1 MIRRSLRFLLRL
13 TAGLALAT
21 LVVIGLAVWRVAS
34 GPVSLTF
41 LTPTLAGALDAALDA
56 AGHLHTEVADT
67 VLSWGG
73 FHHPLELRLREVKVE
88 AADGRIIARIP
99 QLAVGLS
106 VRKLAQGRLALSRLA
121 VIGPTLHLERTAGG
135 RLMLDIDGG
144 ATPAAPAPL
153 EVADGGGP
161 LPALLATLRRSGA
174 DTGPLA
180 SLTQLSVVDAAL
192 TLEDKVAGVTWSVP
206 RASLNA
212 RRGAGGLQAQARIEL
227 PVPGH
232 PGVLEATASER
243 KGDGALVTTLTLRDV
258 DVAALVPALPALAPL
273 AGSRLPLSGS
283 LETIFD
289 RDLKPV
295 NLRLAVA
302 DAGPGDLTGPLP
314 LTLSGLSLAGGADL
328 AAGRFSLDQ
337 ARLTLGDPAVT
348 LTAAGGGGARGG
360 EIRVALGTDAG
371 SPRLTL
377 RLAPRDG
384 GADLTLALAGLAPST
399 LAALSPALAPLA
411 AAAIPLSGTL
421 SLALD
426 PAWTP
431 GRLALELALAPGRIV
446 LPPDQLA
453 EPVPVRS
460 GAVRLALI
468 PAAGHP
474 FAAPP
479 ERLEIETA
487 TVDLDGPVLS
497 ASGTVARE
505 GDRLTLRGGIRARA
519 VPADSLSKLW
529 PYKVGYKPREWIVQ
543 RISAG
548 TIDEAWINVDAGAPL
563 ADPTDI
569 IATALDGGIAASNL
583 TVAYFKTLPP
593 LVGVSGHGTTDG
605 RDLVVTTSG
614 GRVLDMPAAPSRLV
628 FTKLD
633 TKQEWLDIDALLS
646 GSIRSALE
654 VLDTAPL
661 GYAHKVGIDPTRT
674 RGSQTAHL
682 HFYFPLKKSLDI
694 DAVAIHADAVLHGAA
709 TENVAGGI
717 NVSEGDLKLDLDNA
731 GMDVVGRARLD
742 GLPATLTWRENFSD
756 AADPQTRVIL
766 KGDLDEKVVTTRFP
780 FLKDRVGGT
789 LATAATVVVDKRH
802 KTTLSGRLDLTR
814 ARLALPELNWRKTE
828 DGPGSLR
835 FSAGFEKGRPAH
847 PFQLGLDSP
856 NLTVSGGGV
865 YDGGTGA
872 LSRLTLGEVKGGA
885 NDFHLEVKTRPDRSL
900 EIALA
905 GASVDARPLLAR
917 GDGDKKRPPAKD
929 KAPGPRY
936 DLSLQAARVVTGG
949 EGRAFTGVHGRFV
962 NDGTGWDSL
971 ELSARTAGAP
981 AGLILRYVPEGDG
994 RRLTI
999 TSEDAGAVLRTL
1011 DLTDSVRGGAL
1022 SLTGGGAP
1030 GIPAHPVTAKLEL
1043 GEFRVVGAPLLAR
1056 LLNALSVT
1064 GLIDLLQGEGLGFSQ
1079 AAGEIT
1085 WSGDTLTLADVRTSG
1100 GALGLTADGPID
1112 LAGNSLALS
1121 GTIVPV
1127 YGINRILG
1135 LVPVLGD
1142 LLSGGKGQG
1151 IFAATYRLSGSLA
1164 RPDVSVN
1171 PLAVLAPGFLRN
1183 LFFQD

>member
-13 TAGLALAT
+13 TAGLVLAT
-21 LVVIGLAVWRVAS
+21 LVLIGLAVWRVAS

-41 LTPTLAGALDAALDA
+41 LTPTLAGPLDAALDA
-56 AGHLHTEVADT
+56 AGHLHTEVGDT

-73 FHHPLELRLREVKVE
+73 LHHPLELRLRGVKVDG
-88 AADGRIIARIP
+88 ADGRVIARIP

-106 VRKLAQGRLALSRLA
+106 VRGLVHGRLILARLA
-121 VIGPTLHLERTAGG
+121 VIGPILHLERTADG

-144 ATPAAPAPL
+144 DTPAAPTPL
-153 EVADGGGP
+153 EVTDGGGP
-161 LPALLATLRRSGA
+161 LAAVLAALSRPGG

-180 SLTQLSVVDAAL
+180 GLAQLSVVDAAL
-192 TLEDKVAGVTWSVP
+192 TLEDKVAGVTWAVP
-206 RASLNA
+206 KASLTA
-212 RRGAGGLQAQARIEL
+212 RRGTGGLQAQARIEL
-227 PVPGH
+227 ATPGH
-232 PGVLEATASER
+232 PGVLEASATER
-243 KGDGALVTTLTLRDV
+243 NGDNALVTTLILHDI
-258 DVAALVPALPALAPL
+258 DVAALVPALPALASF
-273 AGSRLPLSGS
+273 AGSRLPISG
-283 LETIFD
+283 TVNAVFD
-289 RDLKPV
+289 RDLRPQH
-295 NLRLAVA
+295 LHLALT
-302 DAGPGDLTGPLP
+302 DAGPGSVAGPVP
-314 LTLSGLSLAGGADL
+314 LALGGFNL
-328 AAGRFSLDQ
+328 AAGADPTAGRFTLEQ
-337 ARLTLGDPAVT
+337 VRLTLGDPAVT
-348 LTAAGGGGARGG
+348 LTGSGGGSGRGG
-360 EIRVALGTDAG
+360 EVRLSFGADAG
-371 SPRLTL
+371 SPQLSA
-377 RLAPRDG
+377 RLAPRAD
-384 GADLTLALAGLAPST
+384 GADLTLALAGLAPSA
-399 LAALSPALAPLA
+399 LAPLSPALAPLA
-411 AAAIPLSGTL
+411 AAAVPLSGTL
-421 SLALD
+421 KLALD

-431 GRLALELALAPGRIV
+431 GRLSLELALAPGRIV

-460 GAVRLALI
+460 GAVRLALV
-468 PAAGHP
+468 PAAGQA
-474 FAAPP
+474 FAALP

-519 VPADSLSKLW
+519 VPADSLSRLW
-529 PYKVGYKPREWIVQ
+529 PCKVGYKPREWIVQ
-543 RISAG
+543 RVSAG
-548 TIDEAWINVDAGAPL
+548 TIDEAWLTVDAGAPL
-563 ADPTDI
+563 SDPAAI
-569 IATALDGGIAASNL
+569 IATTLDGGIAASNL

-593 LVGVSGHGTTDG
+593 LVGVSGRGTTDG
-605 RDLVVTTSG
+605 RDMVLSTTG
-614 GRVLDMPAAPSRLV
+614 GRVLDMPVAPSRLV

-661 GYAHKVGIDPTRT
+661 GYAHKVGIDPART

-694 DAVAIHADAVLHGAA
+694 DAVAIHADALLRGAA

-717 NVSEGDLKLDLDNA
+717 DVSDGDLKLDLDNA
-731 GMDVVGRARLD
+731 GMDVAGRARLD
-742 GLPATLTWRENFSD
+742 GVPATLTWRENFAD

-766 KGDLDEKVVTTRFP
+766 KGDLDEETVTARLP
-780 FLKDRVGGT
+780 FLKGRVGGT
-789 LATAATVVVDKRH
+789 LATTATVVVDKRH

-814 ARLALPELNWRKTE
+814 ARLSLPELNWRKNE

-835 FSAGFEKGRPAH
+835 FSAGLEKGRPAH
-847 PFQLGLDSP
+847 PFQLGLDTP
-856 NLTVSGGGV
+856 DLAVTGGGI
-865 YDGGTGA
+865 YDGSAGGLA
-872 LSRLTLGEVKGGA
+872 RLTLGEVKGGA
-885 NDFHLEVKTRPDRSL
+885 NDFRLEARARSDRSL

-905 GASVDARPLLAR
+905 GASVDARPLLTR
-917 GDGDKKRPPAKD
+917 GDTSRKRPPAKD
-929 KAPGPRY
+929 KAAGSRY

-949 EGRAFTGVHGRFV
+949 DGRAFTGVRGRFV

-971 ELSARTAGAP
+971 DLSARVAGAP
-981 AGLILRYVPEGDG
+981 AGLTLRYVPDGRG

-999 TSEDAGAVLRTL
+999 TSEDAGAVLRAL
-1011 DLTDSVRGGAL
+1011 DLTDSVRGGTL
-1022 SLTGGGAP
+1022 SLTGNGPP

-1043 GEFRVVGAPLLAR
+1043 GEFRVVDAPLLAR

-1064 GLIDLLQGEGLGFSQ
+1064 GLIELLQGEGLGFSQ

-1085 WSGDTLTLADVRTSG
+1085 WSGDTLTLNDVRTSG